1 MGSTVTT
8 SGTSSPVRVPVT
20 SSLAKPDEDYDEA
33 AELDSSTSSGCA
45 SVTSSPSARPLVSR
59 KELMTIAPGLI
70 NLQELEGGS
79 LFSVFGAVFTH
90 VHLLWELVMTAE
102 PLVVMAPTP
111 ATAAATVQ
119 GLLR

>member
-8 SGTSSPVRVPVT
+8 SGTSSPVRVPPPSFT
-20 SSLAKPDEDYDEA
+20 KADEEDV
-33 AELDSSTSSGCA
+33 ELDSSTSSGSP

-59 KELMTIAPGLI
+59 KELMTIAPKLI

-90 VHLLWELVMTAE
+90 VHLLWELVITAE
-102 PLVVMAPTP
+102 PLVVMAPSP
-111 ATAAATVQ
+111 CVAAATVQ